1 MQYFKYEQTKEKNQL
16 LINIYLQNKYVLV
29 IHLFN
34 TYHLTLILPHILWY
48 MLWSEIYNFFQR
60 LLFKSHMQ

>member
-34 TYHLTLILPHILWY
+34 TYHLTLILPHIL
-48 MLWSEIYNFFQR
+48 
-60 LLFKSHMQ
+60 